1 LLFNFVAGCLTRMII
16 KAQSND
22 MITSLIKHMIP
33 RRIVVL
39 QYVDDTILCLE
50 NNVEKAS
57 NVKLLLPLYE

>member
-1 LLFNFVAGCLTRMII
+1 
-16 KAQSND
+16 
-22 MITSLIKHMIP
+22 MIP

>member
-33 RRIVVL
+33 RRIAVL